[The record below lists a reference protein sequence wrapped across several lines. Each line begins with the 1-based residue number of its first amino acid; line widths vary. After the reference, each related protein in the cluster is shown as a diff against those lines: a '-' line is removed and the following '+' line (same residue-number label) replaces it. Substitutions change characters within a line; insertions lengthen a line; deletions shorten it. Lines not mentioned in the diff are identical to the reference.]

1 MITVRGPN
9 GRATCFSQTINRGHR
24 RPKSAVRDRVSISR
38 TARPAEFCKLYEL
51 YERKGMFYECFNNN
65 VGVVVMAES
74 GIGWMGIIVLRRLT
88 RCSSSSFA
96 LATEVTSKH
105 DAW

>member
-1 MITVRGPN
+1 
-9 GRATCFSQTINRGHR
+9 
-24 RPKSAVRDRVSISR
+24 
-38 TARPAEFCKLYEL
+38 
-51 YERKGMFYECFNNN
+51 MFYECFNNN